1 MSTYVGSGRLRSFRA
16 LASRTVIAM
25 LLLVLAPARVHEQS
39 SLRSITITATEVTTP
54 SIAATPDGRSLIF
67 SALGH
72 LYELPV
78 AGGTTTQLTTGA
90 SYDFD
95 PAISPDGTRVAF
107 ASNRDGSGSNIFVLD
122 RTTKR
127 ITQLSR
133 EVEAARPVWSPD
145 GRTIAYARNV
155 LREDHPIELMPGFA
169 DNGLREVRTVPADR
183 TGGSSDPPVRPSVIG
198 PPITLESLFYLPDG
212 RLAWSVSERNPG
224 GGMFQTIKQTR
235 IEARAPDGSTS
246 VLVTIGGD
254 PGRVVPGPKGDGVYF
269 GGRGS
274 VQWLPFGA
282 NATTTAGPRI
292 QDGSA
297 RVALSK
303 DGGTVY
309 YGDRG
314 QIVRAALPSGPP
326 ERIAFTAS
334 MALELLPPV
343 TPTWQPSPTTSA
355 SVPIRPVLSP
365 SMSRDGQ
372 RIVVMGGGFLWEQP
386 VNGGA
391 ARRIVESGAF
401 ARDPAFSPDGSRLAF
416 VASEYGKRELRVY
429 DVATRKVT
437 SLFQVGGASWPLYP
451 SWSPDGRRIV
461 FQHTRG
467 IFDPYR
473 ILVVDDAGGMPREIA
488 QGVGAWTAR
497 PHFSSDGNSVYF
509 TSRVGKWAALYRVA
523 LQGPSERT
531 GPTTAAAQPQALTNL
546 TRHIHEGLVSPDG
559 KWLAFR
565 SNSEIWMAPIGAAP
579 ISDSQ
584 VRRVSTEGGRS
595 FAFTPDSSALIY
607 TYGGKVWRQRLSGGA
622 RTEIPFRAALT
633 RDVPAPLL
641 VQRVRVLDM
650 AGGRFG
656 DATSMLVQNGR
667 IQWIGS
673 EQGRQIPTNTV
684 RLDAGD
690 RYAIP
695 GLFDSHVHSAWSNQQ
710 ANEDAFIAFGVTSVR
725 DTGGTIDLLTALDE
739 RSNVTALPAPRYFYA
754 GEIFEG
760 MMPHWGDAFL
770 QVGSEQEARAEVRNW
785 KAAGADFIKVYP
797 SLPWHLQQV
806 VADEAHRAGLPLVG
820 HGLSPEEVTRH
831 ILLGFSSLEHSS
843 SAAYNDVLAFAA
855 AAGTSIDP
863 TLNVGNG
870 ALMRANEPE
879 WESSWRVQE
888 FVPEEARR
896 SAGPGRGGGPGV
908 TADMLRARAGPGFT
922 RMQVARKMGVNFL
935 GGTDSLMGGVFF
947 GLSLHWEIAQF
958 VDAGFPAIDVLRMA
972 TEGAAAQVGASA
984 DLGSLTPGK
993 LADVVLLDRNPLENI
1008 RNTQSIWQVV
1018 KGGRVYDPTKLRSQ

>member
-1 MSTYVGSGRLRSFRA
+1 MNVQVVSGFR
-16 LASRTVIAM
+16 RTVA
-25 LLLVLAPARVHEQS
+25 LVALLVLVPARVHDQAA
-39 SLRSITITATEVTTP
+39 LRTLTLTTPEVTTP
-54 SIAATPDGRSLIF
+54 AIAATPDGRSLVF

-72 LYELPV
+72 LFELPV
-78 AGGTTTQLTTGA
+78 AGGATTQLTSGP

-95 PAISPDGTRVAF
+95 PAMSPDGTRVAF
-107 ASNRDGSGSNIFVLD
+107 ASNRDGSGSNIFVLE
-122 RTTKR
+122 RATKR
-127 ITQLSR
+127 VTQLTR

-145 GRTIAYARNV
+145 GKTIAYARNV

-169 DNGLREVRTVPADR
+169 DNGLRELRTVPAA
-183 TGGSSDPPVRPSVIG
+183 GGQPTVVG
-198 PPITLESLFYLPDG
+198 PPLTIESVFYLPDG
-212 RLAWSVSERNPG
+212 RLAWSATERNPG

-235 IEARAPDGSTS
+235 VEARAADGAVA

-274 VQWLPFGA
+274 VQWLPFGSDA
-282 NATTTAGPRI
+282 KTTAGPRI

-297 RVALSK
+297 RIALSA

-309 YGDRG
+309 FGDRG
-314 QIVRAALPSGPP
+314 QIVRAALPSGTP
-326 ERIAFTAS
+326 ERIPFTAS
-334 MALELLPPV
+334 MTLEV
-343 TPTWQPSPTTSA
+343 QPTVKPSWQAPATTA
-355 SVPIRPVLSP
+355 VAVPIQPVLSP
-365 SMSRDGQ
+365 SISPDGQ
-372 RIVVMGGGFLWEQP
+372 RLVVMGAGSLWEQP
-386 VNGGA
+386 VSGGA

-401 ARDPAFSPDGSRLAF
+401 ARDPVVSPDGRKLAF

-429 DVATRKVT
+429 DFESRKTV

-451 SWSPDGRRIV
+451 SWSPDGKQIV

-473 ILVVDDAGGMPREIA
+473 ILVVDTADGMTREIA
-488 QGVGAWTAR
+488 QSVGAWTAR
-497 PHFSSDGNSVYF
+497 PHFSADGRSAYF
-509 TSRVGKWAALYRVA
+509 TSRVGKSAALYRVA
-523 LQGPSERT
+523 LQAG
-531 GPTTAAAQPQALTNL
+531 AQPQAVTNL
-546 TRHIHEGLVSPDG
+546 TRHVHEGLVSPDG

-565 SNSEIWMAPIGAAP
+565 SNSEIWMAPMGASIGDA
-579 ISDSQ
+579 Q
-584 VRRVSTEGGRS
+584 VMRVSTEGGRS
-595 FAFTPDSSALIY
+595 FSFTPDSSALIY
-607 TYGGKVWRQRLSGGA
+607 TYGGKVWRQRVTGGS
-622 RTEIPFRAALT
+622 RVEIPFRATLT

-641 VQRVRVLDM
+641 IQHVRPLDL
-650 AGGRFG
+650 AAGRFG
-656 DATSMLVQNGR
+656 DATSMFVQNGR
-667 IQWIGS
+667 IQWIGA
-673 EQGRQIPTNTV
+673 EQGRQIPANTV
-684 RLDAGD
+684 RLDAEN
-690 RYAIP
+690 RFAIP

-725 DTGGTIDLLTALDE
+725 DTGGTLDLLTALDE
-739 RSNVTALPAPRYFYA
+739 RSNVTSLPAPRYFYA

-760 MMPHWGDAFL
+760 LMPHWGDAFL
-770 QVGSEQEARAEVRNW
+770 QIGSEQEARAEVRHW

-797 SLPWHLQQV
+797 SLPWRLQQV
-806 VADEAHRAGLPLVG
+806 VADEAHRVGLPLVG

-843 SAAYNDVLAFAA
+843 SAAYQDILALAA

-908 TADMLRARAGPGFT
+908 TADMLRARAGPGFARLVT
-922 RMQVARKMGVNFL
+922 ARKSGVNLL

-972 TEGAAAQVGASA
+972 TEGAASQVGASA

-993 LADVVLLDRNPLENI
+993 LADVVLLDRSPLENI

-1018 KGGRVYDPTKLRSQ
+1018 KGGRVYDPTKLRH